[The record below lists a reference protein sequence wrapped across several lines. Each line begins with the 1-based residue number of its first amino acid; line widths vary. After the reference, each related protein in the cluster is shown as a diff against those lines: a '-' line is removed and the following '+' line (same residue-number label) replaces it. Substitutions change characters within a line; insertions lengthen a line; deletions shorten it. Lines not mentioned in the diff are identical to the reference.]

1 MTGTRLGQVPIVASW
16 MQYGWTCNGTGTHVK
31 PVQRSN
37 WGLGGLS
44 ALAGRARG
52 SSSSERPVA
61 LALAR
66 VNHYHSAS
74 TAGTPRE
81 PAPWCQESNDSQAPA
96 RTGPDRD
103 FRQAATA

>member
-44 ALAGRARG
+44 ALAGRTRG

-66 VNHYHSAS
+66 GELLPFSVHRGHAS
-74 TAGTPRE
+74 
-81 PAPWCQESNDSQAPA
+81 
-96 RTGPDRD
+96 
-103 FRQAATA
+103 